1 MNILT
6 LKQNI
11 LNGILNDQFELLY
24 GETNNST
31 DRYTKAC
38 DSFCELFGE
47 NRDVSLFSA
56 PGRTEVG
63 GNHTDHQHGCV
74 FAGSV
79 NLDVIGFA
87 SKNDENVIRIKSE
100 GFPMDTIDLNDLSV
114 VDREIGTAASL
125 IRGMASIFKEN
136 GYNIGGFDAY
146 TTSNVLKGSGLS
158 SSAAFEVL
166 IGIILDNLYNSGNIS
181 AVDIA
186 KFSQKAENVYF
197 GKPCG
202 LMDQM
207 ASSVGGFISI
217 DFKDVTKPA
226 IKKCEFNLK
235 EHGYSLCIVN
245 TGGNHAD
252 LTQDYADIT
261 IGDKKVANY
270 FSKDYLSEVSE
281 DEFYN
286 NLKSLREEVGDRA
299 VLCALHYFDDTKRA
313 KLEAEALLN
322 NDVNAF
328 LKLINESGNSSF
340 KYLQNVYSIHSP
352 NEQGLSV
359 ALALT
364 EKFLSGSGAC
374 RVHGGGFAGTIQAF
388 VPNDRLNDY
397 KTMIEAVFGTDSCYV
412 LNIRSVGGYSFK
424 I

>member
-1 MNILT
+1 MNILN
-6 LKQNI
+6 LKNKI
-11 LNGILNDQFELLY
+11 TNGYINNQFELLY
-24 GETNNST
+24 GEIKNST
-31 DRYTKAC
+31 DRYVKAC
-38 DSFCELFGE
+38 DSFSDLFGE
-47 NRDVSLFSA
+47 NRDVLLFSA

-74 FAGSV
+74 FTGSV
-79 NLDVIGFA
+79 NLDVIAVA
-87 SKNDENVIRIKSE
+87 SKNDENVIRIK
-100 GFPMDTIDLNDLSV
+100 MDTINLNDLGIQQN
-114 VDREIGTAASL
+114 EIGTAASL

-166 IGIILDNLYNSGNIS
+166 LGIMLDNLYNDGNIS
-181 AVDIA
+181 SVDIA
-186 KFSQKAENVYF
+186 KFSQKVENIFF

-217 DFKDVTKPA
+217 DFNDITNPI
-226 IKKCEFNLK
+226 IKKCDFNLK

-261 IGDKKVANY
+261 VDARKVANY
-270 FSKDYLSEVSE
+270 FNKDYLNEV
-281 DEFYN
+281 DEVQFYN
-286 NLKSLREEVGDRA
+286 NLMPLREKVGDRA
-299 VLCALHYFDDTKRA
+299 VLCALHFFSETKRA
-313 KLEAEALLN
+313 VLEAEALFN
-322 NDVNAF
+322 NDIDSF
-328 LKLINESGNSSF
+328 LKLVNESGDSSF
-340 KYLQNVYSIHSP
+340 KYLQNVYSIRLP
-352 NEQGLSV
+352 DEQGLSL
-359 ALALT
+359 ALAIT
-364 EKFLSGSGAC
+364 ERFLNGKGAC

-388 VPNDRLNDY
+388 VPNDMLNEY
-397 KTMIEAVFGTDSCYV
+397 KLTIENVFGKDSCYI
-412 LNIRSVGGYSFK
+412 LNIRNIGGYAFK